1 MKFSIRVQ
9 PGDWNTED
17 MIIVMLPCGIYGAR
31 REGRKEKVLTRGPIL
46 STRMPVRGASMYS
59 MNIDTEPS
67 QDMSDSDLCC
77 NIFAL

>member
-1 MKFSIRVQ
+1 
-9 PGDWNTED
+9 
-17 MIIVMLPCGIYGAR
+17 MLLCGIYGAR
-31 REGRKEKVLTRGPIL
+31 KKGRKEKVLALGPIL
-46 STRMPVRGASMYS
+46 STRTPVRGASVYS